1 MNCHTFL
8 VFDEDIQGFVYVHF
22 KGSVLEVLG
31 LIRGNGAVGLSQRRM
46 SYVSHTEALAMWFCC
61 PVPLNLREDI

>member
-31 LIRGNGAVGLSQRRM
+31 LIRGDGAVGLSQGRM
-46 SYVSHTEALAMWFCC
+46 SYVSHTEEFAMWVCC
-61 PVPLNLREDI
+61 PVLLNLR